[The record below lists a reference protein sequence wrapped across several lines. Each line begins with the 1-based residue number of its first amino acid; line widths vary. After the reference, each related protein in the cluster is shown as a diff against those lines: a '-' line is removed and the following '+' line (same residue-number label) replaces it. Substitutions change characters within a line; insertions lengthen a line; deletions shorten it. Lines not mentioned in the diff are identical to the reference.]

1 MGQTFQKILDGY
13 RGSVNVTWR
22 RLAVA
27 YHRFNNAWLKG
38 PVEGPVCQVLSSW
51 PIPML
56 PAAYLFAA
64 VADLELLPI
73 GLELT
78 IRVYR

>member
-1 MGQTFQKILDGY
+1 MGQTFQKIVDGC
-13 RGSVNVTWR
+13 RGSANVTWR
-22 RLAVA
+22 GLAVA

-38 PVEGPVCQVLSSW
+38 PVEEPLCPVLSSW

-56 PAAYLFAA
+56 HSSYLFAA
-64 VADLELLPI
+64 VADLGLLPI

-78 IRVYR
+78 IRICL